1 MGVRNEHRAP
11 WDCVYAKDEDEGCEA
26 GEPPGSDQ
34 GYFEVLSLCL
44 IQAGL
49 NWASIRKH
57 WPRYKEGFL
66 SFDIERLAG
75 ADADELMNRPGVI
88 RNRRKVEALI
98 HNAREFRSIEK
109 EFGSFAAFAET
120 LRPLTEKERVKA
132 LSGRF
137 KQVGPETADYF
148 LHSVGF
154 WGKDEG

>member
-1 MGVRNEHRAP
+1 MAKKRNEHRAP

-26 GEPPGSDQ
+26 GEAPGSDQ

-57 WPRYKEGFL
+57 WPRYREGFL
-66 SFDIERLAG
+66 SFDIDGLAR
-75 ADADELMNRPGVI
+75 ADPDELMGRPGVI

-98 HNAREFRSIEK
+98 HNAREFRAIGG
-109 EFGSFAAFAET
+109 EFGSFAAFVET
-120 LRPLTEKERVKA
+120 LRPLGARERVKA
-132 LSGRF
+132 LSARF

-148 LHSVGF
+148 LHSVGLPAA
-154 WGKDEG
+154 D